1 MRLNWPPPA
10 YLWSGLAGLLAWMW
24 VRRKGPAI
32 NQTAGIGAGFIMTQL
47 VNRTFGRTLRPQ
59 ANPAGIDRMT
69 RRKRASEAIEGQHG
83 SHRSTW

>member
-32 NQTAGIGAGFIMTQL
+32 NRTAAIGAGFIVTQL
-47 VNRTFGRTLRPQ
+47 INRTFGRALPPR
-59 ANPAGIDRMT
+59 NRAGRDRMT
-69 RRKRASEAIEGQHG
+69 RRKRASETIEGQRG
-83 SHRSTW
+83 GHRSIW